1 MNKVVLKVKKEN
13 LIEWY
18 FNNWDRHEA
27 YMFLNDVKRDILS
40 SGEYI
45 LRVEEI
51 ADRLGY
57 VPSSI
62 LEGEHDVEE
71 YDLLN
76 GDELILI

>member
-1 MNKVVLKVKKEN
+1 
-13 LIEWY
+13 
-18 FNNWDRHEA
+18 
-27 YMFLNDVKRDILS
+27 MFLNDVKRDILL

-57 VPSSI
+57 IPSSI